1 MVSSSNLYIQNQI
14 SLFYGISP
22 FSRLNHIA
30 FSFRSLEGR
39 DPATELGYKQIERVF
54 GIYPSLNTTNT
65 TERINM
71 TLCTLYRSC
80 SQITEYDHSNITCD
94 ECTVTYNH
102 CPWIPIMKQ
111 SSGVNDFTANKEFQ
125 VFTLFIWF
133 ILQVIVQLFLFE

>member
-1 MVSSSNLYIQNQI
+1 MVSSNNFVYSKLNFIVY
-14 SLFYGISP
+14 ISP

-30 FSFRSLEGR
+30 ISFRSLEGR
-39 DPATELGYKQIERVF
+39 DPATELGYKQIEKVF

-111 SSGVNDFTANKEFQ
+111 SSGANNFTSDKEFQ
-125 VFTLFIWF
+125 VLSLFICF
-133 ILQVIVQLFLFE
+133 ILQVISATVFI